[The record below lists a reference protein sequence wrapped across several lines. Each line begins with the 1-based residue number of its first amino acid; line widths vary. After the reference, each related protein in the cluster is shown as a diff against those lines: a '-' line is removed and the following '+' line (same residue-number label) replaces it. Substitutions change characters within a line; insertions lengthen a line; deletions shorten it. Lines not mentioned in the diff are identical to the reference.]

1 MTKRTLL
8 KITSRNV
15 TVLWLLKM
23 MKSGRALTWES
34 LRTARYKT
42 AQIKLTNNI
51 QTIIAWVTRT
61 EWATVFRDEETIA
74 P

>member
-1 MTKRTLL
+1 
-8 KITSRNV
+8 
-15 TVLWLLKM
+15 
-23 MKSGRALTWES
+23 MKSDRALTWES

-61 EWATVFRDEETIA
+61 EW
-74 P
+74 